1 VLFSL
6 AERGDAPKF
15 MIKVNARKVPFLAIL
30 IASSFGFVTMFF
42 SVVSPKTVFAFLV
55 SASGAIMLIVYLM
68 ICFAQI
74 RMRRTTERENPSAL
88 TVKMWLFPGLTY
100 IVAAAMIA
108 VLVAM
113 LFEPDL
119 AVQLYATLGSVV
131 VVLAAYAFRS
141 KYGAKS

>member
-1 VLFSL
+1 
-6 AERGDAPKF
+6 
-15 MIKVNARKVPFLAIL
+15 
-30 IASSFGFVTMFF
+30 MFF